1 MPIATDTELI
11 SFGDWTLRARKS
23 QSQNPRLL
31 VLLHGWTGDENSMWI
46 FTRGLSPDY
55 WMIAPRAPHTADP
68 GGFSWR
74 PNPSTLRH
82 AQGGAF
88 GWPSLETFSPA
99 ADGLI
104 KLIDEYSASVT
115 HRGLCQLDAR
125 QFDLMGFS
133 QGAAM
138 VNLIGILHP
147 HRIRKM
153 GVLAGFVPAGL
164 DQLIQQKPL
173 AGKNIFVA
181 HGTQDQM
188 IPIDRARASM
198 DLLEQAGAQ
207 ITYCEDEVGHKLSK
221 NCLRALERYL
231 SSPERPEG

>member
-1 MPIATDTELI
+1 MQTATNAQLI
-11 SFGDWTLRARKS
+11 SFGDWTLRVRPS

-55 WMIAPRAPHTADP
+55 WMMAPRAPHAADP
-68 GGFSWR
+68 SGFSWR
-74 PNPSTLRH
+74 PLQAAS
-82 AQGGAF
+82 F
-88 GWPSLETFSPA
+88 GWPSLEMLLPA
-99 ADGLI
+99 AEGLI
-104 KLIDEYSASVT
+104 KLIDEYSASVK
-115 HRGLCQLDAR
+115 LDAQ

-138 VNLIGILHP
+138 TNLMGILYP

-164 DQLIQQKPL
+164 DHLIQQKPL
-173 AGKNIFVA
+173 AGKKIFVA

-207 ITYCEDEVGHKLSK
+207 IIYCEDEVGHKLST
-221 NCLRALERYL
+221 NCLHALESYL
-231 SSPERPEG
+231 SSPN